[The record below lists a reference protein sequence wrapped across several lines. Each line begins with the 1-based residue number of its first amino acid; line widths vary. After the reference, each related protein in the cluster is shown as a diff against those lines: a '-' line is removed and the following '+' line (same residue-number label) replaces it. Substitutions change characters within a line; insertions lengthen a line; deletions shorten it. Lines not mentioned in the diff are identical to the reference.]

1 MFGLGTGEIM
11 FVALVILVLF
21 GSKKLPELLGGLGTG
36 IRNFKKN
43 LQEPEQNNEKQK
55 KIDDKDHSD
64 SAQ

>member
-1 MFGLGTGEIM
+1 M